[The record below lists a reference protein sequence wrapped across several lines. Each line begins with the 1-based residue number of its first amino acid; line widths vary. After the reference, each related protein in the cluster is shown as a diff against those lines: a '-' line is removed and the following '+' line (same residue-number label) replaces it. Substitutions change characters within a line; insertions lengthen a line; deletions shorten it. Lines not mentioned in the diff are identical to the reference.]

1 MKKCFDIQFF
11 TNIFS
16 FDTDF
21 PLDVIDDCF
30 AINTT
35 LIHYEYDYVNT
46 IGGGACESRVGWYC
60 HLNKVCKTLGAGT

>member
-1 MKKCFDIQFF
+1 MKNCFDIQFF

-35 LIHYEYDYVNT
+35 VVNS
-46 IGGGACESRVGWYC
+46 ACEDYSYSRYGWYC
-60 HLNKVCKTLGAGT
+60 HLNKACKTLGAGT